1 MSSYIYIYEYTPG
14 VAMRLA
20 AGCAVTLFGCFS
32 IFFWCVAQVEKSW
45 NSQTPLKKMWNALS
59 CLEGP
64 PLVEPKKVDPPAAV
78 VLVSACEVPPAV
90 SEAHLAAA
98 TQTDAVVMEKKSDF
112 CEEPPTQADGAT
124 LGDAS
129 TEWDAFSR
137 RRLGIAFHRGAAVL
151 PGFPVLQREL
161 RPNTPHDSP
170 SRQVVDVDLWNSYWS
185 AFSDRFAAQIDD
197 VQEYLKAHDGES
209 ERRRVLVAASLDA
222 EPYMEAFKFSLT
234 AYARSFGALEHVS
247 RERCVVMLQFTSPRS
262 ADIFAA
268 WAFSL
273 TLEDI
278 FAEADAPQQASANC
292 QLLVRLISHDA
303 GKITSTLNW
312 GSNIVFSTPFVESLF
327 KGVFDAVSVTYHDG
341 SFLILFASVLAAKTA
356 LHCLQR
362 SLLEVFGTTLSFS
375 EQQPG
380 LGGRSFLMDKF
391 GSESNLPR

>member
-1 MSSYIYIYEYTPG
+1 
-14 VAMRLA
+14 MRLA
-20 AGCAVTLFGCFS
+20 AACAVTLFFVCFS
-32 IFFWCVAQVEKSW
+32 IFFWCIAQVEKSW
-45 NSQTPLKKMWNALS
+45 SSQTPLKKMWNALS
-59 CLEGP
+59 CLEAP
-64 PLVEPKKVDPPAAV
+64 PLVGPKKVDTPAV
-78 VLVSACEVPPAV
+78 VVPVSACEEPPAV
-90 SEAHLAAA
+90 SEAHFADAAQA
-98 TQTDAVVMEKKSDF
+98 DAVVIEKKSDF
-112 CEEPPTQADGAT
+112 CEEPPTHADVAT

-161 RPNTPHDSP
+161 RANTPHDSL
-170 SRQVVDVDLWNSYWS
+170 SRQVMDVDLWNSYWS
-185 AFSDRFAAQIDD
+185 AFSDRFASQIDYL
-197 VQEYLKAHDGES
+197 QEYLKAHDGES

-222 EPYMEAFKFSLT
+222 EPYMESFKCSLT

-262 ADIFAA
+262 AEIFAA

-278 FAEADAPQQASANC
+278 FTEADASQQAGAHC

-303 GKITSTLNW
+303 GKITSTLRW
-312 GSNIVFSTPFVESLF
+312 GSNIVLSTPFVESLF

-341 SFLILFASVLAAKTA
+341 SFLILFESDYAAKTA
-356 LHCLQR
+356 LHSLQR

-380 LGGRSFLMDKF
+380 LGGKSFLMDKL